1 MAYCGPRGIPLT
13 EFLAWDDVDQD
24 AALAWQSYEARRC
37 RSCGHHPDE
46 PPRHPHIDV
55 CPDCVQLER
64 TRNTDDAKVPGAH
77 VHLAAGTAK
86 SCPRCQAEIEAN
98 RPRG

>member
-13 EFLAWDDVDQD
+13 EFLAWDETDQD
-24 AALAWQSYEARRC
+24 AALAWQSYESRRC
-37 RSCGHHPDE
+37 RACGHHPDE
-46 PPRHPHIDV
+46 PARHPHIDV

-64 TRNTDDAKVPGAH
+64 ARALEDAKVPGAH
-77 VHLAAGTAK
+77 VHLAAGTAGTC
-86 SCPRCQAEIEAN
+86 SRCLAENEAN